1 MFIIHYQKY
10 DKFKKVIMI
19 KFLAII
25 NIICATIILS
35 SCSGEMFTVHRID
48 VQQGN
53 AIEPEKVE
61 QLKVGMTKEQV
72 KFLMGSP
79 LITDVFHPDR
89 WDYVF
94 HLIPDYGD
102 SERYHLTVFFDGDK
116 VSEIQKGDMPKPD
129 NEIAAQ

>member
-1 MFIIHYQKY
+1 
-10 DKFKKVIMI
+10 MI
-19 KFLAII
+19 KFSVI
-25 NIICATIILS
+25 IICVAIILS
-35 SCSGEMFTVHRID
+35 SCSGRMFTIHRID

-94 HLIPDYGD
+94 LLIPDYGET
-102 SERYHLTVFFDGDK
+102 ERYHLTVFFDGDK
-116 VSEIQKGDMPKPD
+116 VSEIRKGDMPQPD
-129 NEIAAQ
+129 KEITTQ

>member
-1 MFIIHYQKY
+1 
-10 DKFKKVIMI
+10 MI
-19 KFLAII
+19 KLSAII
-25 NIICATIILS
+25 IITCATIALS
-35 SCSGEMFTVHRID
+35 SCTGRMFTIHRID

-61 QLKVGMTKEQV
+61 QLRVGMTKEQV

-102 SERYHLTVFFDGDK
+102 SERYHLTIFFDGDK
-116 VSEIQKGDMPKPD
+116 VSEIRKGDMPEPD
-129 NEIAAQ
+129 NKTAEQ